1 MTAHAKSLPWQVV
14 RQYTGAA
21 DQPVCSHRWAW
32 VADLCASRR
41 TRSRKHETDPG
52 VRYLARRTS
61 DPDRSGEI
69 VSPPDTEAEVAARLR
84 ERPESLGVTSQL
96 PDITEE
102 VVQMQPLPCPDHAA
116 NELNCLP
123 CSALRSAFYAALGR
137 DA

>member
-32 VADLCASRR
+32 VADLCAYRRSSGRKHRWEVGVHFASRR
-41 TRSRKHETDPG
+41 ASA
-52 VRYLARRTS
+52 V
-61 DPDRSGEI
+61 DRSGVI

-84 ERPESLGVTSQL
+84 G
-96 PDITEE
+96 
-102 VVQMQPLPCPDHAA
+102 
-116 NELNCLP
+116 
-123 CSALRSAFYAALGR
+123 